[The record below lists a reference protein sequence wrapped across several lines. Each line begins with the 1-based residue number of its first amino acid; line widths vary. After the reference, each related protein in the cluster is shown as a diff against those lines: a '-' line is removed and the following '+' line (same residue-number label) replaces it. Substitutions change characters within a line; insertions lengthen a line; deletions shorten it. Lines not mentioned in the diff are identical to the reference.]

1 MKKSILLLF
10 SGLVCLMFMGSVK
23 AEVTFSDLMSKYKTE
38 VESDDI
44 FKNIVKNITI
54 NENNVVINYS
64 TTLSSKIFTGDITFN
79 YADNKITYSYTY
91 SDDKVGELY
100 LNQELI
106 EILISVIGKELKFS
120 EEEITYAN
128 SHLEFLDEENNG
140 ITAEVLSKEYELSAD
155 NGIAIMIIDGI
166 KNLTIDLSK
175 VNLEI
180 KPHEPASISLEQI
193 VEKLKEDT
201 ISDKITEIKND
212 DKSITFKISDTVNY
226 DSKNPNQK
234 VEYDIVINFNDNKLT
249 YNFKD
254 DDSIRA
260 YSELKQNS
268 FIIEKLF
275 KIIAN
280 FNKYN
285 DYEFNDAYGNKEY
298 LTMENN
304 GVLIKTIDKSNLFGT
319 NIDDSVAV
327 YVSGISELNIDLTKF
342 SLENI
347 DITSEEKE
355 ETIITGEKCS
365 EKDGKYFDKNG
376 NSVSKEA
383 YFESCGVVEN
393 PKTGLMIPIVILSL
407 FGIMGISL
415 IIKRKNYFE
424 NI

>member
-1 MKKSILLLF
+1 MKRSILLLF
-10 SGLVCLMFMGSVK
+10 SLVVCLMFMGSVN
-23 AEVTFSDLMSKYKTE
+23 AEVTFSDLMTKYKTE
-38 VESDDI
+38 VESDDFI
-44 FKNIVKNITI
+44 KNSIKNITI

-64 TTLSSKIFTGDITFN
+64 TNLSGKIFTGDMTFN

-120 EEEITYAN
+120 EEEIAYAN

-140 ITAEVLSKEYELSAD
+140 ITTEILSKEYELSAD
-155 NGIAIMIIDGI
+155 NGIAIMEIEGI

-212 DKSITFKISDTVNY
+212 DKSITFKISDVVNY

-234 VEYDIVINFNDNKLT
+234 IEYDIVINFNDNKLT
-249 YNFKD
+249 YTFKD
-254 DDSIRA
+254 DDSMRA

-285 DYEFNDAYGNKEY
+285 DKEFRNAYGNKEN
-298 LTMENN
+298 LTMEKN
-304 GVLIKTIDKSNLFGT
+304 GVIIKTTDKDNVFGT
-319 NIDDSVAV
+319 NIDDYVAV

-347 DITSEEKE
+347 DIPKAEEE
-355 ETIITGEKCS
+355 PITGEKCS
-365 EKDGKYFDKNG
+365 EKDGLYFDKNG

-393 PKTGLMIPIVILSL
+393 PKTGLMIPLIMLII
-407 FGIMGISL
+407 FGMMGISL
-415 IIKRKNYFE
+415 IIKRKTYFE